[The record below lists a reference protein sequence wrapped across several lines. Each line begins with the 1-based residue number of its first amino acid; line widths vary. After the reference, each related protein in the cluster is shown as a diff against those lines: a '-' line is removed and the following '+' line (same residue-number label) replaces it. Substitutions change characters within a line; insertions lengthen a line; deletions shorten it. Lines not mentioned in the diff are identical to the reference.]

1 MNLEQIQENNIK
13 MQTLLESPLKKETV
27 THEARGFH
35 LLLTLKGCDT
45 DILNDQNKLEEL
57 TRAAALATGAT
68 VLDICAHKF
77 KPQGVTALAVL
88 AESHAS
94 LHTYPESNVV
104 FWDCFTCGTDCLPE
118 LSVPILVAALKPDF
132 YSKEIIYRH

>member
-1 MNLEQIQENNIK
+1 MQI
-13 MQTLLESPLKKETV
+13 LLEPSVKIESA

-35 LLLTLKGCDT
+35 LLLTLKGCDAE
-45 DILNDQNKLEEL
+45 ILNDQNKLEEL

-68 VLDICAHKF
+68 VLEICAHKF

-104 FWDCFTCGTDCLPE
+104 FWDCFTCGTECTPE
-118 LSVPILVAALKPDF
+118 LSVPVLTTALKPESF
-132 YSKEIIYRH
+132 SKEIIYRH